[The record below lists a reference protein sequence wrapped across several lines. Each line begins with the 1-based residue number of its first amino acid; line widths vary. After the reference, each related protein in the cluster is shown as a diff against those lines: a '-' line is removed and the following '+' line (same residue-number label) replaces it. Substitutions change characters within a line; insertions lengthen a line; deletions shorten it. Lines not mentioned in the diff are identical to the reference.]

1 MRIHYLKAWGI
12 LILLALLMGVMS
24 CGGGKGASRSTLP
37 SLDRNAVT
45 SSTGYEFTE
54 ADIPN
59 LSAEVQGYLAHPGW
73 NGPPTSIPPVSGAP
87 MPPTMSVEEFLAI
100 REGLIG
106 ESGDLARSED
116 PVVPVKGSS
125 YAYVPPTDP
134 NYFPAL
140 GEYDLADWDPPPPPP
155 GPPFGKDANNNRIE
169 DLFANVDPL
178 GILTYASFVKRGINT
193 PNNFNRGTSVAGAA
207 VSSVYQ
213 SIRTE
218 LGNLPTGELV
228 YREAENSFLTRPY
241 RVPGMYYKSENLVV
255 KVKRYSDV
263 TDMRWF
269 NIMIA
274 PASEVKTNGGAHY
287 QSIPSSPN
295 ETLADYQAWSYDPDK
310 NPFIQTA
317 GLGWEENGSL
327 AGTLMV
333 KLYSSENTNIQKIIN
348 DQATQNAPLATFGTF
363 GLLMQR
369 WIDDRGSTLIQPWEG
384 RLGWPLGDPYIDRS
398 GRVIVGPLGQYYRY
412 GQMFEKGFI
421 WWNDYIDPNTPD
433 ELYVYMYNKAST
445 LDSGGQYTQ
454 DTMVVRYGLGGPLGM
469 GITASP
475 IVANVGDPVYFH
487 AFPYGGPTTN
497 VNGFL
502 DDIFVWNFRDG
513 NYYIGDGTGLT
524 RTHDY
529 FTEAKYT
536 ARVMLVLDVDGD
548 GAGDGATPS
557 NVCFADAP
565 EINIGHLG
573 APGGGG
579 ATANICIVDDGA
591 TSTVTSLGQTLTA
604 LGITY
609 DTKTSAQVTSAS
621 VLATYLL
628 TIWCPTWSQYGS
640 SGAVTP
646 TEKQILYNV
655 CSVNN
660 KNLMIN
666 WGSPYPYDYYDTTW
680 ANFLGSSQ
688 YYYPNYNYGYGSGY
702 GIVLTGF
709 PLGTGPGGSISQV
722 NWSIN
727 PSNGYEYT
735 WAYLYYY
742 YAMSGVTKW
751 GHGAYD
757 YYWSTWIRDANG
769 AGVNGKMAYF
779 GLNWDHIASTTPAG
793 PGKNGLMQ
801 NILNLIDPSL
811 LAAGGPGGLDPVDP
825 YDGPVDIADAF
836 AWVYDRTGGSISGG
850 NGDTALTRAIVSVIG
865 TGNPK
870 TIYYEALARAKKDV
884 NLIYQWEFSPGAGF
898 GTWTKY
904 TSYAYNGGID
914 PDGPGPALEG
924 DPFPVNV
931 RVYNSSYGSY
941 AAAPAAERDIDSV
954 LVEVHGAMPVD
965 ISDDGSTFPGQ
976 AFVPDGSNN
985 INFNVNFKIANGIP
999 PYDTVWID
1007 YDYNFVTFTNR
1018 VQVTP
1023 TPGEGS
1029 SVFSLTIPNATR
1041 GKDYYI
1047 AIRVTDAD
1055 APNGMDTYAWTL
1067 PAKVAGGKILVV
1079 EGEYY
1084 ATAPANAVK
1093 ADLAALG
1100 NSYYTMSYSSVTS
1113 YQSFNGYDLVIWVRG
1128 DVYPTSY
1135 QNMSTTYQNA
1145 ISGYIDNL
1153 NGNVILMWPGPVY
1166 MSGANTMFNRMGVQ
1180 NCSWWTSGNNPPLY
1194 MAIQSNYVP
1203 YNGPGGNGVTQLTSS
1218 ISSYGQPLMLSVG
1231 SDLRSGYKGVFG
1243 WMSSP
1248 TGYLQGIA
1256 YDNGTAGDH
1265 LGWGMW
1271 VGGWGGWD
1279 TNNGSTPSTPGR
1291 KGVLWNLIEAID
1303 PNYI

>member
-1 MRIHYLKAWGI
+1 
-12 LILLALLMGVMS
+12 
-24 CGGGKGASRSTLP
+24 
-37 SLDRNAVT
+37 
-45 SSTGYEFTE
+45 
-54 ADIPN
+54 
-59 LSAEVQGYLAHPGW
+59 
-73 NGPPTSIPPVSGAP
+73 
-87 MPPTMSVEEFLAI
+87 MPPAMTVEEFLAV

-106 ESGDLARSED
+106 ESGEMARSED
-116 PVVPVKGSS
+116 PIVPVKGSS
-125 YAYVPPTDP
+125 YAYVPPADP
-134 NYFPAL
+134 DYFPAL
-140 GEYDLADWDPPPPPP
+140 GEYDLLDWDPPPPPP
-155 GPPFGKDANNNRIE
+155 GPPFGKDVNNDRIE
-169 DLFANVDPL
+169 DLFANADPL
-178 GILTYASFVKRGINT
+178 GIFTYASFVKRGINT
-193 PNNFNRGTSVAGAA
+193 PNNFNRGTSVAGTA
-207 VSSVYQ
+207 VSAVYQ

-218 LGNLPTGELV
+218 AGTIPTGELI

-241 RVPGMYYKSENLVV
+241 RVSGMYYKSENLVV
-255 KVKRYSDV
+255 KVKRFSDI

-269 NIMIA
+269 SIMIA
-274 PASEVKTNGGAHY
+274 PASEVKTNSNAHY

-295 ETLADYQAWSYDPDK
+295 ETLADYQAWSYDPEK

-333 KLYSSENTNIQKIIN
+333 KLFSSENTNIQTIITK
-348 DQATQNAPLATFGTF
+348 QGTENAPFATFGTF

-384 RLGWPLGDPYIDRS
+384 RLGWPMGDPYIDRS
-398 GRVIVGPLGQYYRY
+398 GRVIIGPLGQYYRY

-433 ELYVYMYNKAST
+433 ELYVYMYDKAST
-445 LDSGGQYTQ
+445 LDTGGTYTQ

-475 IVANVGDPVYFH
+475 SVANVGDPVYFH

-497 VNGFL
+497 ANGFN

-513 NYYIGDGTGLT
+513 NYYIGDGTNLT

-529 FTEAKYT
+529 FTEAKFT

-548 GAGDGATPS
+548 GNGDGATPT

-579 ATANICIVDDGA
+579 ATANICIVNDGA
-591 TSTVTSLGQTLTA
+591 TSTVTALGQTLTD

-702 GIVLTGF
+702 GIVTTGF
-709 PLGTGPGGSISQV
+709 PLGSGPGGSISQI

-742 YAMSGVTKW
+742 YALADVTKW
-751 GHGAYD
+751 GHGAYE
-757 YYWSTWIRDANG
+757 YYWTTWIRDANG

-779 GLNWDHIASTTPAG
+779 GLQWDHIASTVPAG
-793 PGKNGLMQ
+793 PGKKGLMQ

-811 LAAGGPGGLDPVDP
+811 LSAGGPGGLDPVDP
-825 YDGPVDIADAF
+825 YDGPVDIADVF
-836 AWVYDRTGGSISGG
+836 AWVYDRNSGDLTGG
-850 NGDTALTRAIVSVIG
+850 NGDDGLNRAIVSVIS
-865 TGNPK
+865 TPK
-870 TIYYEALARAKKDV
+870 TIYFEAMARAKKDV
-884 NLIYQWEFSPGAGF
+884 NLIYQWEFMPSAGF

-904 TSYAYNGGID
+904 TSYAYNGGVD
-914 PDGPGPALEG
+914 PDGTGPATMG

-931 RVYNSSYGSY
+931 RCYNSIYSSY
-941 AAAPAAERDIDSV
+941 AIAPTTERDNDSV
-954 LVEVHGAMPVD
+954 LIQVYGPLPID
-965 ISDDGSTFPGQ
+965 ITDNGSTFPGMSYT
-976 AFVPDGSNN
+976 PDGNGDITFQVLYRVSNG
-985 INFNVNFKIANGIP
+985 AP
-999 PYDTVWID
+999 PYDSVWID
-1007 YDYNFVTFTNR
+1007 YDYNFVTFQNR
-1018 VQVTP
+1018 VEVTP

-1029 SVFSLTIPNATR
+1029 ASYTLTIPDVTP
-1041 GKDYYI
+1041 GHSYYI
-1047 AIRVTDAD
+1047 AIRVNDAD
-1055 APNGMDTYAWTL
+1055 APNLSDTYVWAQ
-1067 PAKVAGGKILVV
+1067 PVKGGTEIAVV
-1079 EGEYY
+1079 NDGGSSNM
-1084 ATAPANAVK
+1084 TAIK
-1093 ADLAALG
+1093 TDLTALG
-1100 NSYYTMSYSSVTS
+1100 AGYTEINS
-1113 YQSFNGYDLVIWVRG
+1113 
-1128 DVYPTSY
+1128 
-1135 QNMSTTYQNA
+1135 
-1145 ISGYIDNL
+1145 
-1153 NGNVILMWPGPVY
+1153 
-1166 MSGANTMFNRMGVQ
+1166 
-1180 NCSWWTSGNNPPLY
+1180 
-1194 MAIQSNYVP
+1194 
-1203 YNGPGGNGVTQLTSS
+1203 SS
-1218 ISSYGQPLMLSVG
+1218 ISSG
-1231 SDLRSGYKGVFG
+1231 SDLASYKLVIWCCTNSSSQISSAEENILINYVTVQHGNLFLPYQYLYNQYSNTSFYQMLGHQYSFWSWYQSTWPCDGNNYYGYSYVMASGPGGSISY
-1243 WMSSP
+1243 MSSSTVSP
-1248 TGYLQGIA
+1248 CTEAYYYYILNGSSGETRSICYEYGYGYYYAEGLVR
-1256 YDNGTAGDH
+1256 DNYTAGAGGKA
-1265 LGWGMW
+1265 GWIGAN
-1271 VGGWGGWD
+1271 WD
-1279 TNNGSTPSTPGR
+1279 AFTSTYPSTPGR
-1291 KGVLWNLIEAID
+1291 KGALWNIIEYMDSSLI
-1303 PNYI
+1303 